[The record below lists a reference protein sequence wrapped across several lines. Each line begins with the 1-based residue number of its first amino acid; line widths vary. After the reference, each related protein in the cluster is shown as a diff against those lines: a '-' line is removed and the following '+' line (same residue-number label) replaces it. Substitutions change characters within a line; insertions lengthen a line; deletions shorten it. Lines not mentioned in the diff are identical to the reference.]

1 MNGKWGIEWGARSSA
16 CVDYGAGSLSPCLG
30 LSVPCCTVRVFPICV
45 IFLGQNMFFVTQ
57 AELLVPLLPVQPQKP
72 SRIKNLALGK
82 SRHWF
87 KWGKG
92 FPEAQGRG
100 PRVIHLSHDATSH
113 MVRASRDRKDLDP
126 TCLRWSY
133 VIRDKTASRLS
144 ILLLEVYA
152 RSLVI

>member
-1 MNGKWGIEWGARSSA
+1 MESEALNEVLEASRVWTMEQEA
-16 CVDYGAGSLSPCLG
+16 SLPGLG

-87 KWGKG
+87 K
-92 FPEAQGRG
+92 
-100 PRVIHLSHDATSH
+100 
-113 MVRASRDRKDLDP
+113 
-126 TCLRWSY
+126 
-133 VIRDKTASRLS
+133 
-144 ILLLEVYA
+144 
-152 RSLVI
+152 